1 MDPFA
6 APGPANSGSHRW
18 APAIDLYETPEDLFL
33 NAYLPGM
40 SREEIHVQVE
50 GNTVRLSGSGK
61 PNLPEGEVTVHLAQ
75 GGFGKF
81 DIRYTLPVEV
91 QSDAVQAVYRNGI
104 LELRLPKA
112 ESARR
117 RVVEVQVEA

>member
-1 MDPFA
+1 LDPFV
-6 APGPANSGSHRW
+6 APGPATGGSHRW

-61 PNLPEGEVTVHLAQ
+61 PHLPEGEVTVHLAQ

-112 ESARR
+112 EAARR